1 MHCTADIRHPP
12 LLLDVCCCCRHKQQD
27 YGWWR
32 LVGVSGGFEAHGP
45 DPGQLCLC
53 VALRNNLP
61 VPLPLQAASVTL
73 SDAQGS
79 WQQALRVGPA
89 TTGSSSSSS
98 DKRTVGQLG
107 PSSPAAAA
115 AAITTGV
122 SDLHLTEQQQQQQ
135 PWPLQLQPGAWQQ
148 QHAVFEPRCI
158 GTVVCEQ
165 LQLQL
170 SGQASVLFRV
180 QSFPPGRA
188 ALGGSIAG
196 PEGPFGLQQQ
206 VKLGAWTAKVQHVG
220 RLPQLQVRRSCVG
233 QGFDQ
238 LWPDL
243 CEVISTWRLH

>member
-1 MHCTADIRHPP
+1 M
-12 LLLDVCCCCRHKQQD
+12 
-27 YGWWR
+27 
-32 LVGVSGGFEAHGP
+32 AHGP
-45 DPGQLCLC
+45 DPSQLCLR

-79 WQQALRVGPA
+79 WQQALHVGQA
-89 TTGSSSSSS
+89 TTGSSSS
-98 DKRTVGQLG
+98 DKRTAGQLG
-107 PSSPAAAA
+107 PSSPTAAA

-148 QHAVFEPRCI
+148 LRAVFEPRCI

-180 QSFPPGRA
+180 QSFPPGHA

-220 RLPQLQVRRSCVG
+220 RLPQLQVRRSCCG
-233 QGFDQ
+233 QGFDH
-238 LWPDL
+238 LRPDL
-243 CEVISTWRLH
+243 FEGISTWCLH